1 MFIFSLSI
9 HRQRTGIIKNI
20 GHASYRNFFSHQKRF
35 SACFNK
41 VTGNGKSNRRKDS
54 TLEVTLKLGFIHL
67 IIPGVELH
75 VHPLSTGSAKLTIRL
90 WYIADIVKAET
101 EKVLHFTVEDGTL
114 KLRGFTFNAQ
124 TTFFET
130 DRILRSIN
138 LPMNY
143 KYLDIV
149 RLYLSEKYTT
159 EELEFNKL
167 DAAVFNA
174 LEKLNSEIDKTTS
187 TLRKYGFKRGCG

>member
-1 MFIFSLSI
+1 MHHTATFSV
-9 HRQRTGIIKNI
+9 T
-20 GHASYRNFFSHQKRF
+20 KRDF
-35 SACFNK
+35 LPALTK
-41 VTGNGKSNRRKDS
+41 LLAMEKSNRRKDS
-54 TLEVTLKLGFIHL
+54 TLEVTLILGFIHL
-67 IIPGVELH
+67 VIPGVELH
-75 VHPLSTGSAKLTIRL
+75 VHALTTGSAKLTIRL
-90 WYIADIVKAET
+90 WYIAAIVKAET
-101 EKVLHFTVEDGTL
+101 DKALHFTVEDSTL

-159 EELEFNKL
+159 EELEFNEIEVTVS
-167 DAAVFNA
+167 DAIH
-174 LEKLNSEIDKTTS
+174 KLNGEIDKITS
-187 TLRKYGFKRGCG
+187 TMRKYGFEREDVSGLILEKLQN